1 MDYMKRIFACQVI
14 LLYTI
19 FLCTRDFANLNS
31 IIYNLKKFSQGRIAM
46 TRRRFIYAL
55 LLAMFISGFLSSVTF
70 IAIESNHECSDDDC
84 PVCLQINICMNTLKA
99 LTLISLIVLA
109 LLTAHDDSLRNISRL
124 GIRFRHSDLISLKVK
139 LSR

>member
-1 MDYMKRIFACQVI
+1 
-14 LLYTI
+14 
-19 FLCTRDFANLNS
+19 
-31 IIYNLKKFSQGRIAM
+31 M
-46 TRRRFIYAL
+46 TRRRLIYAL

-84 PVCLQINICMNTLKA
+84 PVCMQINICMNTLKA

>member
-1 MDYMKRIFACQVI
+1 
-14 LLYTI
+14 
-19 FLCTRDFANLNS
+19 
-31 IIYNLKKFSQGRIAM
+31 
-46 TRRRFIYAL
+46 
-55 LLAMFISGFLSSVTF
+55 
-70 IAIESNHECSDDDC
+70 
-84 PVCLQINICMNTLKA
+84 MNTLKA

>member
-1 MDYMKRIFACQVI
+1 
-14 LLYTI
+14 
-19 FLCTRDFANLNS
+19 
-31 IIYNLKKFSQGRIAM
+31 M
-46 TRRRFIYAL
+46 TRRRLIYAL

-70 IAIESNHECSDDDC
+70 IAIESDHECSDDDC

-124 GIRFRHSDLISLKVK
+124 RIRFRHSDLISLKIK